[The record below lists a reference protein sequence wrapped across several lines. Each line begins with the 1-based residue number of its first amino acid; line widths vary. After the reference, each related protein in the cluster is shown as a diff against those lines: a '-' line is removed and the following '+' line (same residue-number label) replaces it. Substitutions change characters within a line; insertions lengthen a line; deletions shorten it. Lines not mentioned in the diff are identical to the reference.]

1 MRKNDLIKLLES
13 VPGNPDIRINFPQNA
28 GADEDAIWAVTGDEY
43 QINLWAAPLN
53 KLLSAFRLGRE
64 DFTILFEES

>member
-28 GADEDAIWAVTGDEY
+28 GADEDAIWAVTGDEH
-43 QINLWAAPLN
+43 QIDLWAAPLDA
-53 KLLSAFRLGRE
+53 LLIAFGQDR
-64 DFTILFEES
+64 DDYTILFEKS